1 MNKLTST
8 ANRKKNV
15 KRFVSLMVV
24 LTIMTCFVAIGYCE
38 GTTGTTPTLEIEFDT
53 SQMFAWAQTI
63 ITAMMPVLYIIMGVG
78 LGFIVIR
85 AFKSAFN

>member
-1 MNKLTST
+1 MKNKTSM

-24 LTIMTCFVAIGYCE
+24 LTIMTCFVAIGYCDS
-38 GTTGTTPTLEIEFDT
+38 TTPTLEIEFDT

>member
-1 MNKLTST
+1 MKTRTSM

-15 KRFVSLMVV
+15 KWFVSVMVV
-24 LTIMTCFVAIGYCE
+24 LTIVTCFIAIGYCA
-38 GTTGTTPTLEIEFDT
+38 GNTPTLDINFDT
-53 SQMFAWAQTI
+53 AQMFAWAQTI

>member
-24 LTIMTCFVAIGYCE
+24 ITIVASFAAVGYCQGE
-38 GTTGTTPTLEIEFDT
+38 TPTLEIEFDT
-53 SQMFAWAQTI
+53 AQMFAWAQTI

>member
-1 MNKLTST
+1 MYKLATMANK
-8 ANRKKNV
+8 KKNV
-15 KRFVSLMVV
+15 KRLVSLLVV
-24 LTIMTCFVAIGYCE
+24 LTIVMCYVAIGYCE
-38 GTTGTTPTLEIEFDT
+38 GENPTLDIEFDT
-53 SQMFAWAQTI
+53 AQMFAWAQTI

>member
-1 MNKLTST
+1 MKNLATMANK
-8 ANRKKNV
+8 KKNV
-15 KRFVSLMVV
+15 TRLVSLLVV
-24 LTIMTCFVAIGYCE
+24 ITIVMCYVAIGYCE
-38 GTTGTTPTLEIEFDT
+38 GETPTLDIEFDT
-53 SQMFAWAQTI
+53 AQMFAWAQTI

>member
-1 MNKLTST
+1 MNKMTST
-8 ANRKKNV
+8 ANKRKNV

-24 LTIMTCFVAIGYCE
+24 LTIMTCFVAIGYCA
-38 GTTGTTPTLEIEFDT
+38 GTTPTLEIEFDT

>member
-1 MNKLTST
+1 MNKLTSK
-8 ANRKKNV
+8 ANRKKNI
-15 KRFVSLMVV
+15 KRFVSLLVV
-24 LTIMTCFVAIGYCE
+24 LTIVASYAAVGFCAA
-38 GTTGTTPTLEIEFDT
+38 GDTPTLEIEFDT

>member
-1 MNKLTST
+1 MNNKTSM
-8 ANRKKNV
+8 ANKKNV
-15 KRFVSLMVV
+15 KRLVSLMVV
-24 LTIMTCFVAIGYCE
+24 LTIVMCYVAIGFCTSE
-38 GTTGTTPTLEIEFDT
+38 TPTLVIEFDT

-85 AFKSAFN
+85 AFKSAFS

>member
-1 MNKLTST
+1 MNKMTST
-8 ANRKKNV
+8 ANKRKNV
-15 KRFVSLMVV
+15 KRFVSLLVV
-24 LTIMTCFVAIGYCE
+24 LTIVASYAAVGFCA
-38 GTTGTTPTLEIEFDT
+38 GTTPTLEIEFDT
-53 SQMFAWAQTI
+53 AQMFAWAQTI

>member
-1 MNKLTST
+1 MKTRTSM

-15 KRFVSLMVV
+15 KWFVSFMVV
-24 LTIMTCFVAIGYCE
+24 LTIVSCCIAIGYCE
-38 GTTGTTPTLEIEFDT
+38 GETPTLDINFDT

>member
-1 MNKLTST
+1 MKNLATMANK
-8 ANRKKNV
+8 KKNV
-15 KRFVSLMVV
+15 KRLVSLLVV
-24 LTIMTCFVAIGYCE
+24 ITIVMCYVAIGYCE
-38 GTTGTTPTLEIEFDT
+38 GETPTLDIEFDT
-53 SQMFAWAQTI
+53 AQMFAWAQTI

>member
-1 MNKLTST
+1 MNSLTSK
-8 ANRKKNV
+8 ANRRKNV
-15 KRFVSLMVV
+15 KRFVSLLVV
-24 LTIMTCFVAIGYCE
+24 LTIMASFAAVGYCTE
-38 GTTGTTPTLEIEFDT
+38 GDTPTLEIEFDT